1 MKLKTHIYIEASKK
15 ENLITSFI
23 YSIIMVRVVAEMSI
37 NSPTASSCDR
47 YKYRYGCGQ
56 GSCNNNQRTI
66 YRRPSPPSGEKM
78 SQKHSEKQPLPGIG
92 CDHADHDIIYASN
105 CDIKTINDCFNKINE
120 TVTHLDAMSE
130 RQQIS
135 EMNQNSEK
143 EKQREKE
150 KEKEKLPEINRKL
163 GKIIYRSRT
172 GDIFEAQHSI
182 HTTVL
187 IVVDKKTKQ
196 STKTDTQKIVWND
209 RIFETKQDWFH
220 EMAKI
225 STDKA
230 DENMQIV
237 RCE

>member
-1 MKLKTHIYIEASKK
+1 
-15 ENLITSFI
+15 
-23 YSIIMVRVVAEMSI
+23 
-37 NSPTASSCDR
+37 
-47 YKYRYGCGQ
+47 
-56 GSCNNNQRTI
+56 
-66 YRRPSPPSGEKM
+66 
-78 SQKHSEKQPLPGIG
+78 
-92 CDHADHDIIYASN
+92 
-105 CDIKTINDCFNKINE
+105 
-120 TVTHLDAMSE
+120 MSE

-135 EMNQNSEK
+135 EINQNSEK

-172 GDIFEAQHSI
+172 GDIFEAHHSI

-225 STDKA
+225 STDRA